1 MGKVQEQKK
10 EIYKLLTESGNL
22 TLSHA
27 MQVLG
32 VSEST
37 VRRLFS
43 GLEADG
49 LAIRRYGGLQ
59 LLETQASKQY
69 SFNLEKEQNV
79 EKKQLIAKYAV
90 SFVKNGDAI
99 YIDSGTT
106 LCHFAMFLSERLK
119 NEGDLNNVT
128 IVTNSFT
135 NINTFRHHQDLILIG
150 GKYREHRNDF
160 CGYVA
165 EESLKLLRFTKCFL
179 GCDGYSP
186 SFGFSTTD
194 FFTARL
200 NEIVLKNS
208 AASYVLMDSSKYN
221 RTATI
226 SYSKNRVIG
235 TLITDSLPPAD
246 VAKQLSSDKTE
257 IIICK

>member
-1 MGKVQEQKK
+1 MD
-10 EIYKLLTESGNL
+10 SGEL

-27 MQVLG
+27 MQVLN

-43 GLEADG
+43 ALEADG
-49 LAIRRYGGLQ
+49 LAIRKYGKLQ
-59 LLETQASKQY
+59 LFDTQASKQY

-79 EKKQLIAKYAV
+79 EKKQLLAKYAV
-90 SFVKNGDAI
+90 NFVKNGDAI

-106 LCHFAMFLSERLK
+106 LYHFSMFLSERLK
-119 NEGDLNNVT
+119 EGNLTNVT

-135 NINTFRHHQDLILIG
+135 NINIFRNYQDLILIG

-160 CGYVA
+160 CGYIA

-200 NEIVLKNS
+200 NEIVLRNS
-208 AASYVLMDSSKYN
+208 TTSYVLMDSSKYN

-226 SYSKNRVIG
+226 SYSKNRMVG
-235 TLITDSLPPAD
+235 TLITDSPPPD
-246 VAKQLSSDKTE
+246 GVAKQLASEKTE
-257 IIICK
+257 VIICN